1 MSPGGPEKSNLTSF
15 FTPEN
20 IIICKQ
26 KLRTDEIIWD
36 LLKNLALTYGIGNVK
51 QILDGY
57 LRKNGS
63 LSPIILNHSALV
75 QHFRLTTTND
85 IRMALAVIPDG
96 VNFMAD
102 KKSTKIHLLFLL
114 ISPKKRPDLF
124 LRTLSTLQL
133 LVDSK
138 DMVDDILNRPDA
150 KHMWQILEQ
159 KRFDIPSYNLASD
172 IMLVPEVVIK
182 ESNNLED
189 AIDLFIKTNRLS
201 VPVIDKDGDLLGEV
215 TLLELMGVCFPR
227 YILWMDDIT
236 PVLNFEPFRN
246 MLHNESN
253 TWLDEI
259 MSHDIAKVQVN
270 DPAIRVG
277 IEMTK
282 LSVDHAYV
290 LDDKKLVGIIPIQQ
304 FIFKALRE

>member
-1 MSPGGPEKSNLTSF
+1 MSPARPDKLYLTSF

-26 KLRTDEIIWD
+26 KSKTDEIIWD

-51 QILDGY
+51 QILNDY
-57 LRKNGS
+57 LRKNGN
-63 LSPIILNHSALV
+63 LSPIALNELALV
-75 QHFRLTTTND
+75 QHFRLTTTNN
-85 IRMALAVIPDG
+85 IRLAISIIPEG
-96 VNFMAD
+96 IEFMVD
-102 KKSTKIHLLFLL
+102 EKSVKIHLLFLV
-114 ISPKKRPDLF
+114 ISPKKRPDLY
-124 LRTLSTLQL
+124 LRTLSTLRV
-133 LVDSK
+133 LVSSK
-138 DMVDDILNRPDA
+138 DIMNEILNKADA
-150 KHMWQILEQ
+150 IYTWQILEQ
-159 KRFDIPSYNLASD
+159 KKIEIPPHTLARD
-172 IMLVPEVVIK
+172 IMLVPKVVIR

-201 VPVIDKDGDLLGEV
+201 IPVVDKDGDLLGEV
-215 TLLELMGVCFPR
+215 TILELMGVCFPR

-259 MSHDIAKVQVN
+259 MSHEIASVQVN

>member
-1 MSPGGPEKSNLTSF
+1 MSPSRSDKLHLASF

-26 KLRTDEIIWD
+26 KSKTDEIIWD

-51 QILDGY
+51 QILNEY
-57 LRKNGS
+57 LKKNGN
-63 LSPIILNHSALV
+63 LSPILLNNLALV

-85 IRMALAVIPDG
+85 IRLAIAIIPEG
-96 VNFMAD
+96 LEYTAD
-102 KKSTKIHLLFLL
+102 DKSINVRILFLI

-124 LRTLSTLQL
+124 LRTLRSLRD
-133 LVDSK
+133 LVSNK
-138 DMVDDILNRPDA
+138 DLMGDILNKSDPKYTCQLLDQRSID
-150 KHMWQILEQ
+150 L
-159 KRFDIPSYNLASD
+159 PSYNLASD
-172 IMLVPEVVIK
+172 IMLVPKVVIK

-189 AIDLFIKTNRLS
+189 GIDLFIKANRLS
-201 VPVIDKDGDLLGEV
+201 IPVIDKDGDLLGEV
-215 TLLELMGVCFPR
+215 TILELMRVCFPR

-259 MSHDIAKVQVN
+259 MTHDIARVQVN
-270 DPAIRVG
+270 DPAIRAG

-282 LSVDHAYV
+282 MSTDHAYV

-304 FIFKALRE
+304 FIYKALRE